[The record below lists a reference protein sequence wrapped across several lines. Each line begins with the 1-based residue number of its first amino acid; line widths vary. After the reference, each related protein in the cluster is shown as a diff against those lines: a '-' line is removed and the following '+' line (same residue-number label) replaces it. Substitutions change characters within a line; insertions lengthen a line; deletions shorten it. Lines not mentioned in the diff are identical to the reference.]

1 MLCGSTECPRYHEC
15 QRSIENGGLSGDN
28 SIANLASYGS
38 AEMSDRVSDFQFACG
53 SLGKYHMFVQ
63 KNILAMEKPIK

>member
-1 MLCGSTECPRYHEC
+1 MLCGSKECPRYHEC
-15 QRSIENGGLSGDN
+15 KRSIENGGISGDR

-38 AEMSDRVSDFQFACG
+38 AVMSDCVNDFQFACG

-63 KNILAMEKPIK
+63 KNVFDMEKPIK